1 MAVLRGAAGWIIRQ
15 AAAMQAAAG
24 GRRWR
29 ACPPRWRRWRL
40 RWRCEVWQGWQ
51 AVGAVQVGQ
60 GWRWCV
66 VIVGGGLLLAWSSGA
81 ALAVLIL
88 PGAGGRRCDLLRL
101 RCAGVVIGTT
111 AATPSAC
118 RAADP
123 AGRAGGRREGGA
135 KEKGQ
140 GGGAWCAA
148 ALAFCLHWRCD
159 LLRRVRPGAYRGRR
173 GSAPRSGAG
182 LLALA
187 LIRVQR
193 FRLHLIRLHGLRWR
207 CSIRAVFAVCRRGQ
221 ILHFTG

>member
-1 MAVLRGAAGWIIRQ
+1 
-15 AAAMQAAAG
+15 MQAAAG